1 MFIEMNY
8 LEFLFQNHLK
18 NFDGISTMNGQI
30 TTYSNVVSSGII
42 AGKDGILYQF
52 FKYEWFSLSMPL
64 AGMNVVFDEKNFR
77 ALHVSAA

>member
-1 MFIEMNY
+1 
-8 LEFLFQNHLK
+8 
-18 NFDGISTMNGQI
+18 MNGKI

-52 FKYEWFSLSMPL
+52 FKCEWLSLSMPL
-64 AGMNVVFDEKNFR
+64 AGMNVVFDGQNFR